1 MKVEK
6 ILSGM
11 EVDRLQFIAKD
22 SVAIGALKKVIL
34 SAIYFDGTLVKEGIP
49 DPLKNFCLAIA
60 SKPNIKNEDLGAEI
74 RASLAAVQL
83 LETGFKELEKFN
95 VQQVEEKPVV
105 NQAR

>member
-6 ILSGM
+6 ILSSLESDKLSM
-11 EVDRLQFIAKD
+11 IAKD
-22 SVAIGALKKVIL
+22 EVAIIALKKVIL
-34 SAIYFDGTLVKEGIP
+34 SAVYFDGTLIEEGIP

-95 VQQVEEKPVV
+95 IPEPKEKETK
-105 NQAR
+105 NKAR